1 MTKPKNWKEV
11 NRIRENFAMELIDDI
26 NKCFDD
32 AKLATL
38 EIIDK
43 KRIETV
49 NLLVKRSRKYKAPR
63 RKRNHDQA

>member
-32 AKLATL
+32 TKLAIL
-38 EIIDK
+38 EIIDE
-43 KRIETV
+43 KRIEAV
-49 NLLVKRSRKYKAPR
+49 NLLVKRSRKYKDMR
-63 RKRNHDQA
+63 REQKSK

>member
-49 NLLVKRSRKYKAPR
+49 NLLVNRSRKYKDMGR
-63 RKRNHDQA
+63 EQKSK